1 MYTFFYNFRKKGAF
15 VWMAISNRDYYKILV
30 RIAKKQGISR
40 PFWNTTLFGVKLELK
55 ALPRYLSQGERIYSL
70 VPCKYKGK
78 KALAVVTDLR
88 VLVLNRGLLGDFGNT
103 QREDVYYNNVAGGN
117 PHGSLISSYSIS
129 VPGTGNDFEIDGLWL
144 GDAKTFDQ
152 TFSQAR
158 RDFLSVTKKE
168 KNNPKPELKSEDDH
182 SETIDQIRT
191 ILHLRQN
198 DEITLEEFQELIEDV
213 IN

>member
-1 MYTFFYNFRKKGAF
+1 
-15 VWMAISNRDYYKILV
+15 MAISNRDYYKILV

-55 ALPRYLSQGERIYSL
+55 ALPKYLSQGERIYSL
-70 VPCKYKGK
+70 VPCKYKGR

-144 GDAKTFDQ
+144 RDAKIFDQ

>member
-1 MYTFFYNFRKKGAF
+1 
-15 VWMAISNRDYYKILV
+15 MAISNRDYYKILV

-70 VPCKYKGK
+70 VPCKYKGR
-78 KALAVVTDLR
+78 KALAVVTVLR

-144 GDAKTFDQ
+144 RDAKIFDQ

-168 KNNPKPELKSEDDH
+168 KTNPKSELKSEDDH